1 MSLKG
6 VFRCWWPLAVSWLLM
21 AFEIPIVLFVLGK
34 MPDSQTSIA
43 AFGGVALPL
52 GFIIESPILMLL
64 SASTTLS
71 RDRASY
77 EKLHS
82 FMHSL
87 GFLLTLFHIVVTFTP
102 LFYVL
107 VRDILAVPE
116 EVIEPTRHSLMFM
129 TPWTWAIAYRRLN
142 QGLLIRFGQSGAV
155 GTGTAVR
162 FIGLLFVLGAGYL
175 FADVSPSSVAGLAVS
190 TAVIME
196 ALFVKTRADPIINT
210 TIRTAPAANPALNT
224 KYLVRFYVPLA
235 LTTILGMLTQP
246 IGSASLS
253 RMSDSFASLAV
264 WPVLGGLIFIF
275 RSTALAMVDVS
286 VAKLHDPED
295 GPALFP
301 FCLYLI
307 AAATGLLLLIEITPM
322 AQWWFKYGASFP
334 PELTAYGENALFLT
348 IPLPALTVLQCW
360 YQGNLL
366 AVHKTGPIT
375 EAIAIFLG
383 VVGVLLVVGIAYSD
397 IRGLYF
403 FNGALLLGTLAQ
415 TLWLFRSKR
424 TFCRDDSGVSEVPAP
439 SEVPF
444 EDRLE

>member
-21 AFEIPIVLFVLGK
+21 ALEVPIVLFVLGK
-34 MPDSQTSIA
+34 MPGSQASIA

-71 RDRASY
+71 RDRESY

-87 GFLLTLFHIVVTFTP
+87 GFLLTLFHILVTFTP

-116 EVIEPTRHSLMFM
+116 EVIEPTRHALMFM
-129 TPWTWAIAYRRLN
+129 TPWTWAIASRRLN
-142 QGLLIRFGQSGAV
+142 QGILIRFGQSGAV

-162 FIGLLFVLGAGYL
+162 FIGLLFVLAAGYF
-175 FADVSPSSVAGLAVS
+175 FANTSPSSIAGLS
-190 TAVIME
+190 LSIAVITE
-196 ALFVKTRADPIINT
+196 ALYVKTRADPIINT
-210 TIRTAPAANPALNT
+210 TIRIAPAASPALNT
-224 KYLVRFYVPLA
+224 KYLIRFYVPLA

-253 RMSDSFASLAV
+253 RMPDSFASLAV

-275 RSTALAMVDVS
+275 RSTALAVVDVA
-286 VAKLHDPED
+286 VAKLHHPED

-301 FCLYLI
+301 FCLYLM
-307 AAATGLLLLIEITPM
+307 AACTGLLILVEITPL
-322 AQWWFKYGASFP
+322 ANWWFKYGASFP
-334 PELTAYGENALFLT
+334 PDLARYGENALLLT

-366 AVHKTGPIT
+366 ASHDTAPIT
-375 EAIAIFLG
+375 QAIAIFLG
-383 VVGVLLVVGIAYSD
+383 VVGAFLALGIAFSD
-397 IRGLYF
+397 MRGLYF
-403 FNGALLLGTLAQ
+403 FNGALLLGTAAQ

-424 TFCRDDSGVSEVPAP
+424 KFRHAARISRHPVASDAGFLPK
-439 SEVPF
+439 
-444 EDRLE
+444 